1 MKIIFFGAGYCSKFI
16 TQKLPD
22 NIEIIC
28 THNEKIK
35 KEDYDSKKNITRMT
49 LKEFAN
55 NQKNIKD
62 ITHVLNSIPPSLDG
76 DVILNKFSNFFH
88 INVDTLKWVGFFS
101 ATNVYGN
108 HNGKWVDENSKL
120 LPSSQRGKQRL
131 KAEKQYLLV
140 EKTKNIPVHIFRL
153 PGIYGPKRSIFERI
167 SSGNLLRIVKKNHYF
182 SRIHVEDIADVV
194 IKSFK
199 SPTPGE
205 VFNVT
210 DDFPCESEKV
220 VDFACNLLGTNR
232 PESCNYTDNRLG
244 EMTKSFYSDN
254 KRVSNK
260 KIKKILNWTPKYS
273 NYKLGLLSIFKNLN
287 K

>member
-1 MKIIFFGAGYCSKFI
+1 M
-16 TQKLPD
+16 D
-22 NIEIIC
+22 
-28 THNEKIK
+28 
-35 KEDYDSKKNITRMT
+35 
-49 LKEFAN
+49 
-55 NQKNIKD
+55 
-62 ITHVLNSIPPSLDG
+62 
-76 DVILNKFSNFFH
+76 
-88 INVDTLKWVGFFS
+88 FFS

-220 VDFACNLLGTNR
+220 IDFACNLLGTNR

-244 EMTKSFYSDN
+244 EMTKS
-254 KRVSNK
+254 
-260 KIKKILNWTPKYS
+260 
-273 NYKLGLLSIFKNLN
+273 LLRQ
-287 K
+287 